1 MLHEVSFTSYNERDQ
16 VQAWIYVP
24 ACKPNG
30 IVQLIHG
37 FAQIMK
43 QQKNM
48 IMMIYVDLL
57 LH

>member
-37 FAQIMK
+37 FGEHSRRYIH
-43 QQKNM
+43 M
-48 IMMIYVDLL
+48 ISAFLDAG
-57 LH
+57 